1 MKSRNDIQRISS
13 SLNALGMQRMDELM
27 KENIGYLKPNEDVTA
42 AIADA
47 FAMYAVEEK
56 ERKAEL
62 LLKRSRIPEP
72 AYFSD
77 FWDYGVRVVDR
88 ELLKDATELHFID
101 EHRNSVIWG
110 GSGTGKSWVARVIA
124 TNSCKALHRTLW
136 VDFPCLIRDLRRKRA
151 MEGMAFD
158 SRLKYYSKF
167 DLLCI
172 DEFMNIDIGEGL
184 SSNDIFLFQELVNRL
199 YNMKKSIMVIGQC
212 DPFKLDSF
220 IKPRSVAQSLQGR
233 LLGHS
238 TVISMAG
245 PDLRMYDSLNEDIQ
259 TEN

>member
-1 MKSRNDIQRISS
+1 
-13 SLNALGMQRMDELM
+13 
-27 KENIGYLKPNEDVTA
+27 
-42 AIADA
+42 
-47 FAMYAVEEK
+47 
-56 ERKAEL
+56 
-62 LLKRSRIPEP
+62 
-72 AYFSD
+72 
-77 FWDYGVRVVDR
+77 
-88 ELLKDATELHFID
+88 
-101 EHRNSVIWG
+101 
-110 GSGTGKSWVARVIA
+110 
-124 TNSCKALHRTLW
+124 
-136 VDFPCLIRDLRRKRA
+136 